1 MTRVCV
7 DSMFFL
13 SKESISWAK
22 TRAQKV
28 KSCKKQKIRSH
39 KKADFLIPDYQRPY
53 AWQEKEC
60 QKLWDDIFEF
70 AIPENDATKF
80 DTNDEYFL
88 GPIVTFMNKDKKL

>member
-1 MTRVCV
+1 MSKLISV
-7 DSMFFL
+7 D
-13 SKESISWAK
+13 
-22 TRAQKV
+22 QKNIFDLL
-28 KSCKKQKIRSH
+28 KD

-70 AIPENDATKF
+70 TIPENDATKF

-88 GPIVTFMNKDKKL
+88 EIGRAHV